1 MTINFK
7 KSLLASVA
15 AGAISVL
22 AASPAAAFDEMN
34 WSWDLS
40 VKEKVIKNINILPE
54 AFLPTGM
61 VLVQDLQVFIGSL
74 ESTSTV
80 KDITNVQP
88 TEAGVGGAGSTAT
101 FAFEIDDDPDP
112 SILVPD
118 SNTGELTVLSAF
130 VDEGSDFVEG
140 VISLEGVQLDASA
153 SLNAVKDLPEVIS
166 AATSVA
172 NNTSIESAVMVELDE
187 GQFVFD
193 VTGDEIDPVQ
203 NPNAGFSANA
213 DVAYAQNLG
222 LNAILGNLSASRIT
236 ATSTVKDI
244 VNASVDSAATAV
256 GNNLSIEVNAASAGD
271 QIVMADAVQFA
282 FADLTATSK
291 VSNVTVSNYTNLG
304 KIGALVN
311 SAATAVGNNKSITVN
326 APVTTVVTQ

>member
-1 MTINFK
+1 
-7 KSLLASVA
+7 
-15 AGAISVL
+15 
-22 AASPAAAFDEMN
+22 MN

-40 VKEKVIKNINILPE
+40 VKEKIIKNINILPE
-54 AFLPTGM
+54 DFLPTGK

-88 TEAGVGGAGSTAT
+88 AESGVGGEGQTAT
-101 FAFEIDDDPDP
+101 IAFELDPIPDP
-112 SILVPD
+112 SLFVAG
-118 SNTGELTVLSAF
+118 SSTGELEVLSAEY
-130 VDEGSDFVEG
+130 DEGNELFVG
-140 VISLEGVQLDASA
+140 VVSLEGVQLDASA
-153 SLNAVKDLPEVIS
+153 SLNALKELPEVIS

-193 VTGDEIDPVQ
+193 VTGKKIRPVQ
-203 NPNAGFSANA
+203 NPNADLSANA

-222 LNAILGNLSASRIT
+222 LNAILGNLSASQIT

-244 VNASVDSAATAV
+244 VNASVDSTATAV

-326 APVTTVVTQ
+326 APVTTVVIP

>member
-54 AFLPTGM
+54 DFLPTGM

-88 TEAGVGGAGSTAT
+88 TEGGVGGVGSTAT

-112 SILVPD
+112 SSLVPD

-153 SLNAVKDLPEVIS
+153 SLNAVKDLPKVIS

-193 VTGDEIDPVQ
+193 VTGDEIFPVQ
-203 NPNAGFSANA
+203 NPNADFSANA

-222 LNAILGNLSASRIT
+222 LNAILGNLSASQIT

-326 APVTTVVTQ
+326 APVTTVVTP